1 LKGDRVANPGE
12 TKRRK
17 GRAAKAADK
26 PRRPLVDARLTK
38 AISHPAR
45 VEIMVEAVKAPISPA
60 EYVARF
66 GGSVTTAAYHF
77 RELKKQDCLE
87 IVDEK
92 QRRGATEHFYA
103 VTKRALLSDEDFAQL
118 PAPLRG
124 GFNASIFSTFML
136 QGQLALE
143 ADTMDSQPNKHVTW
157 TPLKLDKQGFDNLMA
172 RLKEVYDQ
180 AGVEQLASEGRLEK
194 SGEEPI
200 YTTLG
205 MFGFESPA
213 PDRDHTP
220 PPR

>member
-1 LKGDRVANPGE
+1 MADQSKA
-12 TKRRK
+12 KQRK
-17 GRAAKAADK
+17 GKAARPADK
-26 PRRPLVDARLTK
+26 SRRPLIDERLAK

-45 VEIMVEAVKAPISPA
+45 VEIMVEAIKAPISPA

-66 GGSVTTAAYHF
+66 GGSVTTVAYHF
-77 RELKKQDCLE
+77 RELKNQDCLE

-92 QRRGATEHFYA
+92 PRRGAVEHFYG
-103 VTKRALLSDEDFAQL
+103 VTKRALLSDEDFARL
-118 PAPLRG
+118 PAPLRS

-157 TPLKLDKQGFDNLMA
+157 TPLKLDKQGFDRIMDMLGE
-172 RLKEVYDQ
+172 LYEQ
-180 AGVEQLASEGRLEK
+180 AGVEQLASEGRLEE
-194 SGEEPI
+194 SGEEPL

-220 PPR
+220 EPR

>member
-1 LKGDRVANPGE
+1 MANQG
-12 TKRRK
+12 KARQRK
-17 GRAAKAADK
+17 GKAARPADK
-26 PRRPLVDARLTK
+26 PRRPLIDERLAK

-77 RELKKQDCLE
+77 RELKNQDCLE

-92 QRRGATEHFYA
+92 QRRGAVEHFYG
-103 VTKRALLSDEDFAQL
+103 VTKRALLSDEDFARL

-157 TPLKLDKQGFDNLMA
+157 TTLKLDKQGFDNLMA

-180 AGVEQLASEGRLEK
+180 AGVEQLASGARLEN
-194 SGEEPI
+194 SGDDPI
-200 YTTLG
+200 FTTLG

-220 PPR
+220 ESR

>member
-1 LKGDRVANPGE
+1 VANQG
-12 TKRRK
+12 KAKQRK
-17 GRAAKAADK
+17 GKAKDN
-26 PRRPLVDARLTK
+26 PRRPLVDVRLAK
-38 AISHPAR
+38 AISHPVR

-66 GGSVTTAAYHF
+66 GGSVTTVAYHF

-87 IVDEK
+87 IVDEQ

-143 ADTMDSQPNKHVTW
+143 ADTMDSQRNKHVTW
-157 TPLKLDKQGFDNLMA
+157 TPLKLDKQGFDRIMGMLS
-172 RLKEVYDQ
+172 EVYEQ
-180 AGVEQLASEGRLEK
+180 AGVEQLASEARLDN

>member
-1 LKGDRVANPGE
+1 M
-12 TKRRK
+12 
-17 GRAAKAADK
+17 
-26 PRRPLVDARLTK
+26 RLAK

-77 RELKKQDCLE
+77 RELKNQDCLE

-118 PAPLRG
+118 PAPFRS

-157 TPLKLDKQGFDNLMA
+157 TPLKLDKEGFDNLMA

-180 AGVEQLASEGRLEK
+180 AGVEQLASETRLTD

-205 MFGFESPA
+205 MFGFEAPA

-220 PPR
+220 EPR

>member
-1 LKGDRVANPGE
+1 
-12 TKRRK
+12 
-17 GRAAKAADK
+17 
-26 PRRPLVDARLTK
+26 
-38 AISHPAR
+38 
-45 VEIMVEAVKAPISPA
+45 MVEAVKAPISPA

-66 GGSVTTAAYHF
+66 GGTVTTAAYHF
-77 RELKKQDCLE
+77 RELKNQDCLE
-87 IVDEK
+87 IVDER
-92 QRRGATEHFYA
+92 QVRGATEHFYA

-180 AGVEQLASEGRLEK
+180 AGVEQLASEARLEK
-194 SGEEPI
+194 TSEGPI

-220 PPR
+220 PAS